1 MYSIAHLVSLARS
14 FSTVATR
21 FLPETRLISV
31 RIRLLRFAGAT
42 IEQYAKVIGYQAM
55 TAPEDV
61 FICEA
66 DYVNT
71 GCLFLG
77 GASINIKHHAMIGP
91 RTNLV
96 TINHTGENYNDL
108 EFLPVTV
115 EPYAWIGA
123 GVNDL
128 SGRDHRAPR
137 GSGGW
142 FGRYARCSATY
153 ACRWQSRTG
162 DAA

>member
-1 MYSIAHLVSLARS
+1 MYPIAHLVSLARS

-55 TAPEDV
+55 TAFEDV
-61 FICEA
+61 FIGEA
-66 DYVNT
+66 AYVNT

-77 GASINIKHHAMIGP
+77 GASINIKHHAIGR

-96 TINHTGENYNDL
+96 TINHTGENFNDL
-108 EFLPVTV
+108 EFLQSPLNRT
-115 EPYAWIGA
+115 
-123 GVNDL
+123 
-128 SGRDHRAPR
+128 H
-137 GSGGW
+137 GS
-142 FGRYARCSATY
+142 AQA
-153 ACRWQSRTG
+153 
-162 DAA
+162 